1 MDGTTSDD
9 YDDVRRASRPW
20 QFVTKV
26 NWSCSGR
33 ETGLMMM
40 NLGSSMVVE
49 ESVADS
55 LAEGGHDANVSDVY
69 WRATKRV
76 GVSSGAS
83 DCKTMM
89 LTNAFDLLCR
99 RC

>member
-1 MDGTTSDD
+1 M
-9 YDDVRRASRPW
+9 
-20 QFVTKV
+20 
-26 NWSCSGR
+26 
-33 ETGLMMM
+33 ELMMM
-40 NLGSSMVVE
+40 NLVSSMVGVE
-49 ESVADS
+49 SIADS
-55 LAEGGHDANVSDVY
+55 FADDGHDANVSDVY

-83 DCKTMM
+83 DGKMM